1 MSKKRLTQILA
12 LILAGALVLTT
23 LVSIVVSSAY
33 GEEAEAL
40 RDSYALEIQFL
51 EDQQALRVTQRLV
64 FTNRTGTR
72 LDRAMF
78 ALYANQFRRQSTVM
92 YEDAEAL
99 YAGYLPGGAEFF
111 SVAVNGQQAEWAVQ
125 GDGEWYLRVKCDL
138 APGETCE
145 FSFIYDVLLTENAAF
160 LGTDGDSW
168 RLSGFYPVLCVWE
181 NGVWAAND
189 PLQQCRYTLTTPAD
203 YTAQITLPERFEL
216 AAPGEVTR
224 EEAGNGEIRW
234 TVSCQNLREF
244 SLIFSRTWRRQ
255 EEATAAGTRVIVRSA
270 ARRGAGRAM
279 EFALEALE
287 ACEEWF
293 GPLPGGKMEIC
304 QTRFCRE
311 GLKFAGCVWLDE
323 ALFEGKNKEEMRW
336 QIYRAVAEQ
345 YFGIAVYADPVADA
359 WLSESVS
366 EYICYL
372 LLEKYQGKQAR
383 VERMDQYLTNA
394 LKVTIPGNLT
404 ITSSA
409 DGLNQSQYDI
419 VVRDRGAAAM
429 YELGRTLGR
438 EVLLEALG
446 NYVARFSGG
455 DQVTEMDF
463 LSAINDT
470 TGTNWEDFLTEILFE
485 MEEYGRGVLDW
496 NK

>member
-1 MSKKRLTQILA
+1 MKKKLTRILA

-23 LVSIVVSSAY
+23 LVSIVVSAAY
-33 GEEAEAL
+33 GEEAEPA
-40 RDSYALEIQFL
+40 RDSYAMEIQFL

-72 LDRAMF
+72 LDRVMF
-78 ALYANQFRRQSTVM
+78 AVYANQFRRQSTVM

-99 YAGYLPGGAEFF
+99 YAGYLPGGVEFF
-111 SVAVNGQQAEWAVQ
+111 SVAVNGRQAEWAVQ

-138 APGETCE
+138 APEERCE
-145 FSFIYDVLLTENAAF
+145 FTFVYDVLLTENAGF

-168 RLSGFYPVLCVWE
+168 RLSGFYPTLCVWE

-203 YTAQITLPERFEL
+203 YTVRITLPERFEL
-216 AAPGEVTR
+216 AATGETTR
-224 EEAGNGEIRW
+224 EAMEDGTIQW
-234 TVSCQNLREF
+234 TASAQNLREF
-244 SLIFSRTWRRQ
+244 SLIFSRAWREK
-255 EEATAAGTRVIVRSA
+255 EETTPAGTRVRVRSA
-270 ARRGAGRAM
+270 ARTGAGRAM
-279 EFALEALE
+279 EYALEALV

-293 GPLPGGKMEIC
+293 GPLPGGKLEIC

-311 GLKFAGCVWLDE
+311 KLEFAGCVWLDQ
-323 ALFEGKNKEEMRW
+323 ALFEGENKEEMRW

-366 EYICYL
+366 EFVCYL
-372 LLEKYQGKQAR
+372 MWEKYLGKQAR
-383 VERMDQYLTNA
+383 VERMEQYLTNA

-404 ITSSA
+404 VTSSA
-409 DGLNQSQYDI
+409 DVFNQSQYNT

-429 YELGRTLGR
+429 YELCRNLGR
-438 EVLLEALG
+438 ETFLEALA
-446 NYVARFSGG
+446 NYVARFAGG
-455 DQVTEMDF
+455 AMVTEMDF

-470 TGTNWEDFLTEILFE
+470 TGINWEDFLTEILFNLD
-485 MEEYGRGVLDW
+485 EYALGQLDW
-496 NK
+496 SE